1 MRRWCDWLLSY
12 LWEKRAYF
20 LGDAEGFFLFFLFQ
34 SDAFGV
40 DSGNLPAPKVWSQ
53 QNLLC
58 ICEKARE
65 RRNICHCDD
74 IQVALFLLMISSSST
89 QSLQVKTWIILEINI
104 SSTCRELLPN
114 STQAHFSSL
123 PPSFIQLFL
132 FYFPTFVLLRCY
144 VVAVAQMNCGC
155 SSHTK
160 VIGSCACHVKM
171 SISRNMNLN
180 CVTGCPG

>member
-12 LWEKRAYF
+12 RREKRAYF
-20 LGDAEGFFLFFLFQ
+20 QGDAEGFFLFLFQ

-40 DSGNLPAPKVWSQ
+40 DSSNLPAPKVWSQ

-58 ICEKARE
+58 SCEKARD

-89 QSLQVKTWIILEINI
+89 QSLKVKTWIILEINI
-104 SSTCRELLPN
+104 SSTYRELLPN

-132 FYFPTFVLLRCY
+132 FYFPAFATLLRCG
-144 VVAVAQMNCGC
+144 CG
-155 SSHTK
+155 TDE
-160 VIGSCACHVKM
+160 
-171 SISRNMNLN
+171 LWLF
-180 CVTGCPG
+180 